1 MIISDVPGLMEA
13 TQPGVTSI
21 VVTRRS
27 AQALADAII
36 LLYQNPEVRKRMGEA
51 GRKLAVEKF
60 DYQLCFENIEK
71 IFLELAKNK
80 PQGSLRR
87 R

>member
-1 MIISDVPGLMEA
+1 M
-13 TQPGVTSI
+13 TSI

-27 AQALADAII
+27 AEALADAIV

-71 IFLELAKNK
+71 IFLELAENS
-80 PQGSLRR
+80 PYGSSRR
-87 R
+87 H